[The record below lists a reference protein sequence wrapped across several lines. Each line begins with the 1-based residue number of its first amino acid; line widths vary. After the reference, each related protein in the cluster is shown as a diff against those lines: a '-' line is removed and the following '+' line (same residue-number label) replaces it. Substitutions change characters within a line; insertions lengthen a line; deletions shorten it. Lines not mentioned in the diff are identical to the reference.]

1 LTSSLSISPNIRPI
15 LEVEDL
21 GPARLAL
28 TELYS
33 QIRRTQMLGVDELNA
48 WASGTLVPTAYA
60 MARII
65 RFLSQDSSKGLLGV
79 DVGAG
84 HTTVAAGFNGDLT
97 LGVYPQLGLG
107 EALSGLLRYT
117 SLEEI
122 VKWLPL
128 DIPAEAVRDYIYQ
141 KSLYPASLP
150 ATPEDLAIEQAVARQ
165 ALHLAYNSAAKDF
178 PHSVRRSAPG
188 QMPYFEP
195 ILAAGSVI
203 TRAPAVGQS
212 LLILLDAIQPMGI
225 TTVIIDQNNL
235 LPALGAAAARS
246 PILPVQVCESLAF
259 RYLATVVTPSVTARL
274 GTPILHA
281 RLVYQNGNETRVEV
295 KQGALEVL
303 PLSPG
308 QAGRLY
314 LQPLHHADIGFG
326 PGHTRED
333 GLPIS
338 GTVLGVV
345 IDARG
350 RPLRFPADHNRRRE
364 LINKW
369 LWTLGG

>member
-1 LTSSLSISPNIRPI
+1 
-15 LEVEDL
+15 
-21 GPARLAL
+21 
-28 TELYS
+28 
-33 QIRRTQMLGVDELNA
+33 
-48 WASGTLVPTAYA
+48 
-60 MARII
+60 
-65 RFLSQDSSKGLLGV
+65 
-79 DVGAG
+79 
-84 HTTVAAGFNGDLT
+84 
-97 LGVYPQLGLG
+97 
-107 EALSGLLRYT
+107 
-117 SLEEI
+117 
-122 VKWLPL
+122 
-128 DIPAEAVRDYIYQ
+128 
-141 KSLYPASLP
+141 
-150 ATPEDLAIEQAVARQ
+150 
-165 ALHLAYNSAAKDF
+165 
-178 PHSVRRSAPG
+178 
-188 QMPYFEP
+188 
-195 ILAAGSVI
+195 
-203 TRAPAVGQS
+203 
-212 LLILLDAIQPMGI
+212 
-225 TTVIIDQNNL
+225 
-235 LPALGAAAARS
+235 
-246 PILPVQVCESLAF
+246 LPVQVFESLAF

-274 GTPILHA
+274 GAPILHA